1 MKQYF
6 NKIHYSDQKSLPD
19 AVLEN
24 FLSIFSLPYYIGS
37 FVRNYL
43 YRVNYLKKTKL
54 PAYVI
59 SVGNL
64 TTGGTGKTPLTAE
77 IAKYIKN
84 KYNKNVAI
92 LSRGYGGQLSVKD
105 VNIISDGRNIY
116 STAHLAGDEP
126 YWMASNLDNIIVL
139 TGQDRIKTGTYAI
152 ESLDAD
158 VLILDDGFQHIRLER
173 DLNILVIDANKK
185 FGNRKILPAGP
196 LRESVSQINRADKI
210 IFVDKNGYDEKPATD
225 NITFMENIKA
235 KFNKPSSI
243 CRFINGGI
251 FNIKSSEEIDASF
264 KNVYAFAGIA
274 QPEFFFNSLKQN
286 NYNLVYTRLF
296 ADHHL
301 YTKEDLINMTKE
313 AVSLNADCIITT
325 EKDAV
330 KLLAFVDE
338 VTLKVPV
345 YAQKV
350 SLDIKLENIIDE
362 NISNKI

>member
-19 AVLEN
+19 KIFEN
-24 FLSIFSLPYYIGS
+24 FLSIFSFPYYIGS
-37 FVRNYL
+37 SLRNFL
-43 YRVNYLKKTKL
+43 FKINYLKKTKL

-59 SVGNL
+59 SIGNL

-77 IAKYIKN
+77 IAKYIMD
-84 KYNKNVAI
+84 KYSKNVAV
-92 LSRGYGGQLSVKD
+92 LSRGYGGQLSAKD
-105 VNIISDGRNIY
+105 VNIISDGKNIY

-139 TGQDRIKTGTYAI
+139 TGQNRTKTGMYAI
-152 ESLDAD
+152 ENLDAD
-158 VLILDDGFQHIRLER
+158 VLILDDGFQHIKLER

-185 FGNRKILPAGP
+185 FGNGKILPAGP
-196 LRESVSQINRADKI
+196 LRESISQINRADKI
-210 IFVDKNGYDEKPATD
+210 IFVDKNGFDKKTSTD
-225 NITFMENIKA
+225 NVFFMENINA
-235 KFNKPSSI
+235 KFSKPYSI
-243 CRFINGGI
+243 CRFKNGGI
-251 FNIKSSEEIDASF
+251 FNIKSSEEIDVSF

-301 YTKEDLINMTKE
+301 YTKEDLVNMIKE
-313 AVSLNADCIITT
+313 AVSLNASCIITT

-330 KLLAFVDE
+330 KLLAFIDE
-338 VTLKVPV
+338 VDLKIPV

-350 SLDIKLENIIDE
+350 SLDIELENIIDE
-362 NISNKI
+362 NFSN